1 MKPVVLAVGVLILA
15 ATSVRA
21 HHSYAGFYDPNERTV
36 SIAGTLEDVLYANP
50 HVVMKIRAADA
61 TLYTVTW
68 QSAMWVKRQARVV
81 KDTFKVGDQLVVVGA
96 PSRDPESREVTLVR
110 EVRRPSDQWSW
121 RSALT
126 FAPPSE
132 EPPKPTARN

>member
-1 MKPVVLAVGVLILA
+1 MKPVVLAVGVLMLA

-21 HHSYAGFYDPNERTV
+21 HHSYAGFYDPSQRTV

-50 HVVMKIRAADA
+50 RGVMKIRAADA

-110 EVRRPSDQWSW
+110 EVRRP
-121 RSALT
+121 
-126 FAPPSE
+126 
-132 EPPKPTARN
+132 